1 MVNFTNEYGTNVYV
15 TKDSK
20 CKLDNIARDISSGD
34 AQLRKTKHWESSDP
48 NLLNNLSSGL
58 N

>member
-34 AQLRKTKHWESSDP
+34 AQLRKTKH
-48 NLLNNLSSGL
+48 
-58 N
+58 